1 MILSRPIQQEGVPL
15 DKLIVNLAPTGLKPS
30 NPVNPNVPVS
40 PGEIIRQVN
49 ECAALGVSIVH
60 LHARE
65 EDGSPTHRKEIF
77 RRIIEGIRERRPDL
91 VICVSVSG
99 RAFPEFSLRSEP
111 LDLEGDAR
119 PDMASLTLGSMNF
132 YREAS
137 VNSPDTIRALAGKM
151 AEKGIKPEIEIFDM
165 AMIDQMK
172 WLASKGFITPPFYAN
187 LILGAPIHQP
197 LDPGRLALL
206 VRELPPGTCWAG
218 GAIGPA
224 QPRVNAMAIA
234 MGGHVRVGLEDNLHW
249 DPGRSRLARNAEL
262 VERVVGIGQTLCR
275 EAATPSE
282 TRGILGLPQR

>member
-1 MILSRPIQQEGVPL
+1 M
-15 DKLIVNLAPTGLKPS
+15 DKLIVNLAPTGLKPMK
-30 NPVNPNVPVS
+30 PQNPNVPVT
-40 PGEIIRQVN
+40 PAEIIGQVV
-49 ECAALGVSIVH
+49 ECAGLGVSIVH

-65 EDGSPTHRKEIF
+65 EDGSPSHRKDLY
-77 RRIIEGIRERRPDL
+77 RRIIEGIRERCPAL
-91 VICVSVSG
+91 VVCVSVSG
-99 RAFPEFSLRSEP
+99 RAFPDFAARSEP
-111 LDLEGDAR
+111 LELEGDAR

-137 VNSPDTIRALAGKM
+137 VNSPETIRALAEKM
-151 AEKGIKPEIEIFDM
+151 AEKGIKPEIEIFEL

-206 VRELPPGTCWAG
+206 ARELPPGTCWAG

-224 QPRVNAMAIA
+224 QLRVNAMAIA

-249 DPGRSRLARNAEL
+249 DPDRSRLARNGEL
-262 VERVVGIGQTLCR
+262 VERVVGIGRTLCR
-275 EAATPSE
+275 ETATPSE
-282 TRGILGLPQR
+282 TREILGLPKR